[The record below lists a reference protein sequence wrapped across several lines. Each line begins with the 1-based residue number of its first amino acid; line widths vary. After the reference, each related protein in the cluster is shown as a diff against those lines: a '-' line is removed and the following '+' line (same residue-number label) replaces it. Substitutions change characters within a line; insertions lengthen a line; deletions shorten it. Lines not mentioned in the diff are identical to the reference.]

1 MSIQMTQLAFTD
13 AKMLICDKF
22 EYYQAL
28 KRNGYK
34 MPTYKSKFIN
44 SEVLIMIREEKIYCP
59 RY

>member
-1 MSIQMTQLAFTD
+1 MAQLAFTD
-13 AKMLICDKF
+13 AKMLIRDKF

-28 KRNGYK
+28 ERNGYK
-34 MPTYKSKFIN
+34 MPSYKSKFIN